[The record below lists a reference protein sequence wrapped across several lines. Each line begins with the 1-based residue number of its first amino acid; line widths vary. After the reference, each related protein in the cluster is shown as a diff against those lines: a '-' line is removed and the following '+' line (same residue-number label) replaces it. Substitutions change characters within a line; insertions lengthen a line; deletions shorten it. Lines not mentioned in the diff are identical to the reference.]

1 MILKFARD
9 KKMGIF
15 VAFHF
20 YFLLDLFQT
29 ALSIRHLQFFYC
41 HTLANS
47 HITIPPQT
55 LTFKECLVPNC
66 GISIK
71 ESI

>member
-29 ALSIRHLQFFYC
+29 ALSIRHLQFFIAI
-41 HTLANS
+41 L
-47 HITIPPQT
+47 
-55 LTFKECLVPNC
+55 
-66 GISIK
+66 
-71 ESI
+71 

>member
-1 MILKFARD
+1 MNLKFVCKR
-9 KKMGIF
+9 KKSIF

-29 ALSIRHLQFFYC
+29 ALSFRHMQFFYFKAF
-41 HTLANS
+41 ANS

-55 LTFKECLVPNC
+55 LTFKECFVPN
-66 GISIK
+66 
-71 ESI
+71 